1 MVWVGERRLRSPPSD
16 PVRQETTMDPFHAGL
31 SRSIV
36 DPRRRATLWLSALT
50 LFGVSMMSIPS
61 TPAADDTAD
70 DKPMAKATFAGGCF
84 WCTEAVYKEIKGV
97 KEVTSGYIGGKNPNP
112 TYKQVCTGL
121 TGHAEAVEIEYDPD
135 LVPYEKLLEVFFAT
149 HDPTTLNRQGA
160 DSGTQYRSGVFY
172 HDDEQKQI
180 ADKVI
185 ERLNVARVFPQRI
198 VTEVTEASTFYPAED
213 YHQDYFE
220 NNPFQPYCQAAVS
233 PKVAKVRKVFKDLLK
248 E

>member
-1 MVWVGERRLRSPPSD
+1 
-16 PVRQETTMDPFHAGL
+16 MDPFHAGL

-160 DSGTQYRSGVFY
+160 DAGTQYRSGVFY

>member
-1 MVWVGERRLRSPPSD
+1 MFAIHAACRRSTAL
-16 PVRQETTMDPFHAGL
+16 T
-31 SRSIV
+31 
-36 DPRRRATLWLSALT
+36 RRRAAVLMSIG
-50 LFGVSMMSIPS
+50 LFLGVSMAPT
-61 TPAADDTAD
+61 TPVRAADES
-70 DKPMAKATFAGGCF
+70 DKPLAKATFAGGCF

-97 KEVTSGYIGGKNPNP
+97 KEVTSGYIGGQVKNP

-160 DSGTQYRSGVFY
+160 DVGTQYRSGVFY
-172 HDDEQKQI
+172 HDDDQRRTAE
-180 ADKVI
+180 KVI
-185 ERLNVARVFPQRI
+185 EKLNAARIFPQRI